1 MYSVTHITYTVTYI
15 NIVTYIQFKVT
26 YMYNVSPFIHVHII
40 PVPRGIYSIV

>member
-15 NIVTYIQFKVT
+15 NIVT

-40 PVPRGIYSIV
+40 PVPRGIYSSV